1 MPLFLLDRD
10 GVVVVNRKD
19 NIKTPAGLAL
29 IPGAA
34 EAIARLTAAGIDVA
48 ICTNQPE
55 VARGVL
61 SHGALDAVH
70 GALARMLAAQ
80 GARIGRILSCT
91 CERKTPRLKPA
102 AGMLREVLAD
112 YGAKAADT
120 PFVGD
125 QVDDLK
131 AAFHA
136 GCPRVLVRTGL
147 GQRALDRGLP
157 QYLEPVAV
165 YDDLAAAVDAYLG
178 NRASAAAFLQHHE
191 RAS

>member
-19 NIKTPAGLAL
+19 NIKTPAGLTL

-61 SHGALDAVH
+61 SHDALDAVH
-70 GALARMLAAQ
+70 RALVRMLAAK

-102 AGMLREVLAD
+102 AGMLREVLDD

-157 QYLEPVAV
+157 QYLAPVAV

>member
-1 MPLFLLDRD
+1 MPLLLLDRD

-34 EAIARLTAAGIDVA
+34 EAIARLTSAGIDVA

-55 VARGVL
+55 VARGVM
-61 SHGALDAVH
+61 SHDELDAVH
-70 GALARMLAAQ
+70 DALIRMLAAK
-80 GARIGRILSCT
+80 GARIGCILSCI
-91 CERKTPRLKPA
+91 CERKTPRMKPA
-102 AGMLREVLAD
+102 AGMLREALAN
-112 YGAKAADT
+112 YGARAFDT

-147 GQRALDRGLP
+147 GRKALEDGLP

-178 NRASAAAFLQHHE
+178 NRGGAAAFLRHHE